1 MCVVHV
7 VSLDMNSAV
16 GVLARFFVGVYLST
30 CECVCNS
37 VYFFFHHRISI
48 CEAFHCTIRLLS
60 PNYVL
65 SRCTERVNWW
75 LVLHVSVTFFIPE
88 FFFFI
93 AVHRNVSKISRISR
107 ISTEELIGFFIRL
120 RSNSA
125 EICSYQNPKN
135 TQAIHNY
142 IWTRMNDDYLI
153 FCSEKIRHRER
164 NEHSVVLCFCSLFIA
179 CSHRPHNQRAYMQLS
194 NWTYGL
200 FMYDLPFTE
209 LRLYV
214 SDVWWEWYENP
225 LILFLCFWTCVCLQL
240 LLLSHSSQITI
251 FYYTNGI

>member
-1 MCVVHV
+1 MLFHSIWTAPSEFWLDFLLVFIYQHVNVCVI
-7 VSLDMNSAV
+7 
-16 GVLARFFVGVYLST
+16 R
-30 CECVCNS
+30 CI
-37 VYFFFHHRISI
+37 FFFHHRISI
-48 CEAFHCTIRLLS
+48 CEAFHCTMRLLS
-60 PNYVL
+60 SYYVL
-65 SRCTERVNWW
+65 SRSTERVNWW

-179 CSHRPHNQRAYMQLS
+179 CSHRPHNQRVYMQLS

>member
-1 MCVVHV
+1 MIG
-7 VSLDMNSAV
+7 AT
-16 GVLARFFVGVYLST
+16 RFCY
-30 CECVCNS
+30 
-37 VYFFFHHRISI
+37 
-48 CEAFHCTIRLLS
+48 
-60 PNYVL
+60 
-65 SRCTERVNWW
+65 
-75 LVLHVSVTFFIPE
+75 FFIPE

-125 EICSYQNPKN
+125 EIFSYQNPKN

>member
-37 VYFFFHHRISI
+37 VYFFFSSSNFDLWSVSLYDEI
-48 CEAFHCTIRLLS
+48 AQ
-60 PNYVL
+60 
-65 SRCTERVNWW
+65 
-75 LVLHVSVTFFIPE
+75 LVLCIIQKYWTSELMIGATRFCYFFIPE